1 MRLLLLVFTLLV
13 AAQTARADSVVELK
27 SGGLSI
33 QVGGRTQAN
42 LIYHIDC
49 LARAIG
55 CTVEAYEQLWKG
67 PLGFDEAD
75 AQLVK
80 EWASLRR
87 AIEQSEKGGDPTL
100 PIKASVPIFGARE
113 NGALNRLRFAEFGA
127 ADAGALNGVWASST
141 PAETAARF
149 SAIADHFRPRFDGWW
164 KEHENEL
171 TAFIPGL
178 EAAMRKGRAGEL
190 LSAAA
195 RFYRA
200 DLGDRRVFVH
210 LYLQPKRKSPNT
222 RAQRIGAHMTVEVV
236 PGERPADRVDVI
248 VHELAHHVFACMPP
262 QGKAAL
268 VDAMLRT
275 GTAGV
280 PAWNLFDEVQATVI
294 GNFLTAR
301 NVLTPEE
308 FQKVVDRPRSFY
320 ADEMIDLGARATHGL
335 FERAFE
341 KRARMSPMFGEEFVA
356 ALRVGLGA
364 RLETP
369 ALHLRSMVLNID
381 VDGSP
386 WPAKLRSVVN
396 SSSVWTMS
404 ELGGPEVTERLDRF
418 PGLSV
423 VAFAKPDQIT
433 HLARAATSFGMSE
446 DALTAALG
454 PARGIVFI
462 SQRTAQAYAF
472 IFVARDDA
480 TMDGLIAAF
489 PSCQLKAGVC
499 VRFE

>member
-1 MRLLLLVFTLLV
+1 MRLLMFVLTLLV
-13 AAQTARADSVVELK
+13 AAQTARADTVIELK
-27 SGGLSI
+27 SGDLSI
-33 QVGGRTQAN
+33 QVGARDQAN
-42 LIYHIDC
+42 LLYHVDC
-49 LARAIG
+49 LARAIT
-55 CTVEAYEQLWKG
+55 CTSEAYEQLWKEQ
-67 PLGFDEAD
+67 LGFDEAD

-87 AIEQSEKGGDPTL
+87 AIQQSDKGGDPTL
-100 PIKASVPIFGARE
+100 PIKASVPIFGAR
-113 NGALNRLRFAEFGA
+113 ADSPLNKLRWAEFVT
-127 ADAGALNGVWASST
+127 ADASELSRVWASST
-141 PAETAARF
+141 RAETAARF

-171 TAFIPGL
+171 TIFIPGL
-178 EAAMRKGRAGEL
+178 EAAMRQGRAGEL
-190 LSAAA
+190 LNAAA

-222 RAQRIGAHMTVEVV
+222 RASRIGAHMTVEVV

-262 QGKAAL
+262 EGKAAL
-268 VDAMLRT
+268 ADALLRT

-320 ADEMIDLGARATHGL
+320 ADETIDLGARATQAL
-335 FERAFE
+335 FERAFK
-341 KRARMSPMFGEEFVA
+341 KRARMTPAFGEAFVA
-356 ALRVGLGA
+356 VLRAGLGA

-369 ALHLRSMVLNID
+369 ALHLRSMVLN
-381 VDGSP
+381 VDTDESP
-386 WPAKLRSVVN
+386 WPAKLRKVVS
-396 SSSVWTMS
+396 SSSVWTES
-404 ELGGPEVTERLDRF
+404 ELGGAEVTGRLDRF

-423 VAFAKPDQIT
+423 VAFAKPDQLAQ
-433 HLARAATSFGMSE
+433 LARGATSFGVSA
-446 DALTAALG
+446 DALTGTLG
-454 PARGIVFI
+454 PSRGMVFV
-462 SQRTAQAYAF
+462 SQRTPQAYAF
-472 IFVARDDA
+472 IFVARDDG